1 MLRHFHLHL
10 RLFNNLQHMLVGG
23 IPTPLK
29 NMKVS
34 WDDDIPNI
42 WKIIKFMFQTT
53 SQYVSWS
60 EHGLKMLWASDNDNP
75 KASVHWRSVSVST
88 PCLKQGH

>member
-23 IPTPLK
+23 IPTRQK

-34 WDDDIPNI
+34 WDDEIPNI
-42 WKIIKFMFQTT
+42 WETKFMFH
-53 SQYVSWS
+53 VGVFW
-60 EHGLKMLWASDNDNP
+60 W
-75 KASVHWRSVSVST
+75 
-88 PCLKQGH
+88 CLLEITWGPALQARMHQLCLT

>member
-23 IPTPLK
+23 IPTRLK

-34 WDDDIPNI
+34 WDDEIPNI
-42 WKIIKFMFQTT
+42 WENKIHVPNHQPVCVMVGT
-53 SQYVSWS
+53 W
-60 EHGLKMLWASDNDNP
+60 LKGVMGI
-75 KASVHWRSVSVST
+75 R
-88 PCLKQGH
+88 